1 VTELP
6 SQWLWVRSSSSGLL
20 DVGNES
26 ETLVS
31 SNTTQEPKTIGM
43 AVIGAGYWGPNL
55 VRNISTSASYEL
67 RWVCDLDVSRAQSAV
82 GRYSTIRVTDDVE
95 DILRDS
101 RVDAVA
107 IATPAHTHVELAL
120 SCLEAGK
127 HVLVEKPLAE
137 TAAEGKK
144 LVEVA
149 EDLGRVLMC
158 DHTYCYTPA
167 VQEIRRLVSKGEL
180 GEIHYVDS
188 VRTNLG
194 LLQPDIDVFWDLA
207 PHDLAIL
214 DALLPER
221 SRPVAVSAFGADPL
235 GTGFACMGYLTL
247 QLEGGGLAHS
257 HVNWL
262 SPTKVRTVTIGGS
275 ERMVVW
281 DDLQLTQR
289 LSLYDK
295 GVDVL
300 DSDASVSSEV
310 RRERKVSYR
319 YGDLNAPALPVTEAL
334 SGVIAEFGESISERR
349 APLTDGHAGLR
360 VLRILEATSAS
371 LRQNGAA
378 IRLPAQRR
386 EP

>member
-1 VTELP
+1 V
-6 SQWLWVRSSSSGLL
+6 
-20 DVGNES
+20 
-26 ETLVS
+26 
-31 SNTTQEPKTIGM
+31 

-55 VRNISTSASYEL
+55 VRNISNSAICDF
-67 RWVCDLDVSRAQSAV
+67 RWVCDLDVSRAQGAV
-82 GRYSTIRVTDDVE
+82 GRYSTIGVTDDIGDVLS
-95 DILRDS
+95 DP
-101 RVDAVA
+101 RVHAVA
-107 IATPAHTHVELAL
+107 IATPAHTHVEVTL

-127 HVLVEKPLAE
+127 HVLVEKPLGETVAE
-137 TAAEGKK
+137 AEK

-149 EDLGRVLMC
+149 ADLGLVLMC

-167 VQEIRRLVSKGEL
+167 VQEIRRLVSEGEV
-180 GEIHYVDS
+180 GEIHYVDC

-194 LLQPDIDVFWDLA
+194 LLQSDIDVFWDLA

-214 DALLPER
+214 DAFLPER
-221 SRPVAVSAFGADPL
+221 SRPVAVSAIGADPL
-235 GTGFACMGYLTL
+235 GTGFACIGYLTL

-281 DDLQLTQR
+281 DDLKLTQR

-300 DSDASVSSEV
+300 DSDTSVSSQV

-319 YGDLNAPALPVTEAL
+319 YGDLSAPALPVTEAL
-334 SGVIAEFGESISERR
+334 VNVVVEFIESIRKGR

-360 VLRILEATSAS
+360 VLRILEAASAS

-378 IRLPAQRR
+378 IPLGDL
-386 EP
+386 

>member
-1 VTELP
+1 
-6 SQWLWVRSSSSGLL
+6 
-20 DVGNES
+20 
-26 ETLVS
+26 
-31 SNTTQEPKTIGM
+31 M
-43 AVIGAGYWGPNL
+43 
-55 VRNISTSASYEL
+55 
-67 RWVCDLDVSRAQSAV
+67 SRAQGAV
-82 GRYSTIRVTDDVE
+82 GRYSTIRVTDDIDDVLS
-95 DILRDS
+95 DP
-101 RVDAVA
+101 RVHAVA
-107 IATPAHTHVELAL
+107 IATPAHTHVEVAL

-127 HVLVEKPLAE
+127 HVLVEKPLGETVAE
-137 TAAEGKK
+137 AEK

-149 EDLGRVLMC
+149 EDLGLVLMC

-167 VQEIRRLVSKGEL
+167 VQEIRRLVSEGEV

-194 LLQPDIDVFWDLA
+194 LLQSDIDVFWDLA

-214 DALLPER
+214 DAFLPER
-221 SRPVAVSAFGADPL
+221 SRPVAVSAIGADPL
-235 GTGFACMGYLTL
+235 GTGLACIGYLTL
-247 QLEGGGLAHS
+247 YLEGGGLAHS

-281 DDLQLTQR
+281 DDLKLTQR

-300 DSDASVSSEV
+300 DSDTSVSSDV

-319 YGDLNAPALPVTEAL
+319 YGDLSAPALPVTEAL
-334 SGVIAEFGESISERR
+334 SNVIVEFVESIREGR

-360 VLRILEATSAS
+360 VLRILEAASTS

-378 IRLPAQRR
+378 IPLGDL
-386 EP
+386 